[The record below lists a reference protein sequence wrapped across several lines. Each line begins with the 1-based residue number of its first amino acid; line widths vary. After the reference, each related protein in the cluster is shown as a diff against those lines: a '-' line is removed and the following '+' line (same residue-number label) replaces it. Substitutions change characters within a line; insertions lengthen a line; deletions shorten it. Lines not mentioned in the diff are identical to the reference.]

1 MLATQASV
9 KWIKAH
15 EWFFAEAANGLRG
28 QEEFIEQKLS
38 QSCGLYSNDSLI
50 LRAGLLWQSKQL

>member
-1 MLATQASV
+1 MNGFL
-9 KWIKAH
+9 
-15 EWFFAEAANGLRG
+15 AEAANGLRG